1 MADDT
6 KKGKKITDDQGNE
19 FTFDETAESTE
30 DDLQVLDVTDEE
42 EKKSGTV
49 TDQERQ
55 ASFEMD

>member
-1 MADDT
+1 MAEEN
-6 KKGKKITDDQGNE
+6 KKGKTITDDQGDE
-19 FTFDETAESTE
+19 FTFDQTAESTE
-30 DDLQVLDVTDEE
+30 DDLEVLDVTNEE

>member
-1 MADDT
+1 MADDK
-6 KKGKKITDDQGNE
+6 KKGKKITDDKGDE
-19 FTFDETAESTE
+19 FTFDQTAESNE
-30 DDLQVLDVTDEE
+30 SDLQVLDVTDED

>member
-1 MADDT
+1 MVDDN
-6 KKGKKITDDQGNE
+6 KGKKITDDKGNE
-19 FTFDETAESTE
+19 FTFDQTAESNE
-30 DDLQVLDVTDEE
+30 SDLKVLDVTDED